1 MSWSV
6 IMKLWS
12 WQLICVPQSQWFETL
27 AVEIEFIAKKLIC
40 KKISLIKN
48 EIEAWINDW
57 LSKPF
62 YDFHLCLSSSWP
74 FDQILAVCCLQL
86 PDRRTNGNAD
96 MTSTSSISIILF
108 QLIWVTTLNKYCN
121 ETSSLREL
129 MTKAKRWTFHSY
141 GRNIIWPL
149 RSFSYVHYPLAGK
162 KTASWPETS
171 MIEHLSIY
179 VLC

>member
-57 LSKPF
+57 LSRPF
-62 YDFHLCLSSSWP
+62 
-74 FDQILAVCCLQL
+74 FDQL
-86 PDRRTNGNAD
+86 D
-96 MTSTSSISIILF
+96 F
-108 QLIWVTTLNKYCN
+108 
-121 ETSSLREL
+121 SL
-129 MTKAKRWTFHSY
+129 
-141 GRNIIWPL
+141 
-149 RSFSYVHYPLAGK
+149 V
-162 KTASWPETS
+162 
-171 MIEHLSIY
+171 
-179 VLC
+179 